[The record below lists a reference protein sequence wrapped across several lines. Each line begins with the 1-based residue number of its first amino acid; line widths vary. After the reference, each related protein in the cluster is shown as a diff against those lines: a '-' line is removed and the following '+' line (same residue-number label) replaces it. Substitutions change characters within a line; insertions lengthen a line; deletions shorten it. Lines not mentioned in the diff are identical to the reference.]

1 MLPWASF
8 PKRFPTDI
16 RFAPRNVALDAPRTS
31 CFQVPAH
38 EARTRSSLP
47 PGGAS
52 SPSRCVD
59 PSVVPFL
66 DDRATLRC
74 DVPLRV
80 ALRCTVSRRAEAH
93 PVTET
98 VQQVPSGRL
107 PGQIAPPVRLS
118 FWTSTIWPSAAG
130 FNRQFLSAGALWF
143 RTSPQCEMPLDSA
156 IPWATPR
163 RESHILS
170 GKPARARSSRYG
182 THPVPLSPPASL
194 PSGSRCSPR
203 EHTRIHTVPRAHSRV
218 RLWNRAPPSAKHASI
233 GAAPS
238 GAGLLAT
245 AGPFTRFP
253 RRRNAVVHGFPD
265 WQYEPGRSPV
275 SGQQPW
281 SSVPGMHTL
290 RSYLFLNT
298 GAPRIRRFLE
308 TRPLGRSP
316 CSASITFHAEASRD
330 LRLPF
335 GKALEE
341 CRTQRVQYSGDCL
354 RRHVETFWFGLSL
367 RATTLGPGHR
377 V

>member
-8 PKRFPTDI
+8 PKRFPTDV
-16 RFAPRNVALDAPRTS
+16 RLVPRNVALDAPRTGA
-31 CFQVPAH
+31 FTRLRARRGHGRAFRPVVPRVH
-38 EARTRSSLP
+38 RGVLVRQSPLVSTIVP
-47 PGGAS
+47 HCGAT
-52 SPSRCVD
+52 SRCASLHD
-59 PSVVPFL
+59 VPFP
-66 DDRATLRC
+66 DAPKRIR
-74 DVPLRV
+74 
-80 ALRCTVSRRAEAH
+80 SRR
-93 PVTET
+93 PF
-98 VQQVPSGRL
+98 SKRL
-107 PGQIAPPVRLS
+107 PATFPGQIAPPVRPS

-130 FNRQFLSAGALWF
+130 FNRRSLGAEALRV
-143 RTSPQCEMPLDSA
+143 RTSSQCEKPSDSA
-156 IPWATPR
+156 IPKAIPR
-163 RESHILS
+163 RESHVLS
-170 GKPARARSSRYG
+170 GKPERPRSTRTERFQSRFLRRRPCRRVRTSLRASTPG
-182 THPVPLSPPASL
+182 FAQ
-194 PSGSRCSPR
+194 
-203 EHTRIHTVPRAHSRV
+203 VPRAHSRV

-245 AGPFTRFP
+245 AGPITRFP